1 MINLDLIANQL
12 RALPRLAQEAA
23 QRTIDVSH
31 NSDESGIRTAPTS
44 RMPPGVNLDRIDL
57 GWELLA
63 TLPRNALD
71 RCDAATLDKY
81 YEPAKARISKK

>member
-1 MINLDLIANQL
+1 MEENYLI
-12 RALPRLAQEAA
+12 
-23 QRTIDVSH
+23 TIKGTM
-31 NSDESGIRTAPTS
+31 EQT
-44 RMPPGVNLDRIDL
+44 LDL

>member
-1 MINLDLIANQL
+1 MQDAKALASVIGEEELSQSDKKLMAFG
-12 RALPRLAQEAA
+12 RAFEQEFIG
-23 QRTIDVSH
+23 QGNTDRTM
-31 NSDESGIRTAPTS
+31 EQT
-44 RMPPGVNLDRIDL
+44 LDL